1 MLSSQPAAEK
11 AAVAEFH
18 QKIKPASSRSR
29 QVDCLIVYSEV
40 KNLIPDFIELNYKH
54 AMLSGS
60 MEAYVMFVDI
70 SGFTPL
76 TEKLMKERSHG
87 AEELS
92 VILNDLFSPLV
103 SMVYAGK
110 GFIPYF
116 AGDAFTAIF
125 PADDKDPDTPFYLL
139 KSAIGVRDFFTEN
152 FSQKQSSSLS
162 IKISL
167 SCGKVEWGIIGRH
180 IKGYYFRGVPIDQ
193 SARCQS
199 RASEKAIMV
208 DAALAEKLAGVPGL
222 GFRET
227 GMDCFQ
233 LEMLDQP
240 SIPQPDPI
248 PIFPLSDEI
257 AGLFLPDEVVDY
269 NQDGEF
275 RPVITVFI
283 SFKGL
288 DDHESLDR
296 FASLVTDTFYS
307 FSGYFKEIDFGDKG
321 GMITGLFGAPVIFE
335 NQVTRALE
343 FAMTLNELLEDLQKE
358 LDFKYKMGMT
368 LGTAYTGMIGGPE
381 RCQYAAVGNRVN
393 LCSRLTAYADWG
405 EILVDEEIQK
415 NNAYRFQHYGDIQ
428 YKGIK
433 GPVPTYRL
441 VGKNYSNRPGYA
453 GKMINREKEMDTLV
467 QALLPIFED
476 QTAGIAFIFGEA
488 GIGKSRLTHEL
499 HQRIFN
505 LQPLAWYTCHADQ
518 ILKKPFNPFINF
530 LKNYFEQYT
539 SSSKLTNYG
548 NFENSYQ
555 RLLEKVSE
563 KSDSEAAF
571 ILKELLRTK
580 SILAALIG
588 LPYKHSIWEQL
599 DEKGK
604 YQNTLSAVVNL
615 FKAASMVQPLVIELE
630 DSQWL
635 DVSSKDLTTEL
646 VRQMKGY
653 PIFII
658 VTARYLDDGSRPFV
672 TDPEL
677 LTEKN
682 IPYQI
687 LDLPVLEPE
696 ALREF
701 AASRL
706 GGPIS
711 DSFFKI
717 LQRSTNN
724 NPFYLE
730 QVLELVKDSGFL
742 IRENGLWTLTDV
754 NVKLSDSIHTI
765 VTSRIDR
772 FSTLVKE
779 TVKTAAV
786 IGREFEMAIL
796 EEVLKNN
803 EEFLKHGGNTK
814 ALVAEQVKIAERGQ
828 IWRPRNETRYVFRN
842 SLIQEAAY
850 NMQLGK
856 RVNQLHKAI
865 AEAMENLYAQ
875 NLEERL
881 VDLAFHFEK
890 AGDIPKTSLYLE
902 KAAERAYNN
911 YQLKPALAYY
921 NRLLKLTGEANNPK
935 QTCNYYLKKG
945 RVLEQTGDWEL
956 CIEIYEKALELARKI
971 DDIHLLATANNSMGR
986 LLMLKGAYFEA
997 NVYMQAA
1004 AGLHEFQDD
1013 QPGIAGVYGNLGNLY
1028 FRQGKYDQAQSF
1040 FEKSISIAKNAG
1052 QHSLDAQIVANL
1064 GLTHMNRGNYI
1075 EGVTCILEQ
1084 LIIYEQIKE
1093 KQALAILYT
1102 NLAIIYFEKG
1112 EYDLALESYRKGL
1125 QLSEELGNPLL
1136 KSIAIGGI
1144 GSVYEKKGDYTK
1156 AMEHFQQDL
1165 QLSEELGD
1173 KQGIA
1178 ISLGLIGEL
1187 LSIIGDFHK
1196 AIEYLQKNLMLCES
1210 LNYQKGIAKALN
1222 TLGDVFFALKSYDRS
1237 IHFYDRA
1244 IEVTRRIGNKLVL
1257 GFSLAEK
1264 GTVLAATGDTHTL
1277 VPVCREALE
1286 IAQTLDNPELQFE
1299 AKLLNARK
1307 DHLLGNTKE
1316 AEIKILDLIQSK
1328 LSPDKEAHAY
1338 FELFLISQKDE
1349 LYRKAAR
1356 KRYEELFANTPRY
1369 LFKER
1374 LDLLNSPA

>member
-1 MLSSQPAAEK
+1 M
-11 AAVAEFH
+11 
-18 QKIKPASSRSR
+18 
-29 QVDCLIVYSEV
+29 
-40 KNLIPDFIELNYKH
+40 KNLIPDFIEAQYKASRH
-54 AMLSGS
+54 YGS

-76 TEKLMKERSHG
+76 TESMMKEGSHG
-87 AEELS
+87 AEELTG
-92 VILNDLFSPLV
+92 ILNDIFAPLV
-103 SMVYAGK
+103 SIVYEGR

-125 PADDKDPDTPFYLL
+125 PAEESDPDTPYYLL
-139 KSAIGVRDFFTEN
+139 QTALGVREFFAEN
-152 FSQKQSSSLS
+152 FSRNRAFPLS
-162 IKISL
+162 IKIAL
-167 SCGKVEWGIIGRH
+167 SCGKVEWGIVGQQ
-180 IKGYYFRGVPIDQ
+180 IKGYYFRGLPIDQ

-199 RASEKAIMV
+199 RASEKEIML

-222 GFRET
+222 SFKEA
-227 GMDCFQ
+227 GMGCFQ
-233 LEMLDQP
+233 LDVHDKPAVPHPE
-240 SIPQPDPI
+240 PI
-248 PIFPLSDEI
+248 PLVKLSDEI

-269 NQDGEF
+269 SQDGEF

-288 DDHESLDR
+288 DDHQSLNS
-296 FASLVTDTFYS
+296 FASLVMDTFYN

-321 GMITGLFGAPVIFE
+321 GMIMGIFGAPVIFE
-335 NQVTRALE
+335 NQVTRAME
-343 FAMTLNELLEDLQKE
+343 FAMTLHELLEDLQK
-358 LDFKYKMGMT
+358 DISFKYKMGLT

-393 LCSRLTAYADWG
+393 LCARLTSYADWG

-415 NNAYRFQHYGDIQ
+415 NNAYRFQHYGNIQ
-428 YKGIK
+428 YKGVK

-441 VGKNYSNRPGYA
+441 VGKNYSNRPGYV
-453 GKMINREKEMDTLV
+453 GKMINRDKELEELM
-467 QALLPIFED
+467 QALLPIYENK
-476 QTAGIAFIFGEA
+476 TAGLAFIFGEA

-505 LQPLAWYTCHADQ
+505 MLPLAWYTCQADQ

-530 LKNYFEQYT
+530 LKNYFEQYA

-548 NFENSYQ
+548 NFENTYQ
-555 RLLEKVSE
+555 RLLEGISE
-563 KSDSEAAF
+563 KSSDEAAF

-615 FKAASMVQPLVIELE
+615 FKAASMIQPLIIELE

-635 DVSSKDLTTEL
+635 DVSSKDLISEL
-646 VRQMKGY
+646 VRQMNGY

-658 VTARYLDDGSRPFV
+658 VTSRYLDDGSRPFV
-672 TDPEL
+672 ADTDFL
-677 LTEKN
+677 KEKD
-682 IPYQI
+682 IPYII

-696 ALREF
+696 ALRSF
-701 AASRL
+701 AISRL
-706 GGPIS
+706 GGPIAE
-711 DSFFKI
+711 SFFKV

-730 QVLELVKDSGFL
+730 QVLELTKDSGFL
-742 IRENGLWTLTDV
+742 IQENGLWTLTDV
-754 NVKLSDSIHTI
+754 NIKLSDSIHTI
-765 VTSRIDR
+765 VTARIDR

-786 IGREFEMAIL
+786 IGREFEIPVL

-803 EEFLKHGGNTK
+803 EEFIKHGGNLK

-828 IWRPRNETRYVFRN
+828 IWRPRNESRYLFRN

-856 RVNQLHKAI
+856 RVHQLHRSI
-865 AEAMENLYAQ
+865 AEAMEHLYADT
-875 NLEERL
+875 LEERL

-890 AGDIPKTSLYLE
+890 AGDIAKTSIYLE

-911 YQLKPALAYY
+911 YQLRPALAYY
-921 NRLLKLTGEANNPK
+921 NRLLKLAGKAAAPDVLA
-935 QTCNYYLKKG
+935 NYYLKKG
-945 RVLEQTGDWEL
+945 SVLEQTGDWQACREV
-956 CIEIYEKALELARKI
+956 YEQALELARKI
-971 DDIHLLATANNSMGR
+971 DDISLLAAANNSMGR
-986 LLMLKGAYFEA
+986 LLMLKGTYFEA
-997 NVYMQAA
+997 NVYLQAA
-1004 AGLHEFQDD
+1004 AGLFEFQDE
-1013 QPGIAGVYGNLGNLY
+1013 QEGIARVYGDLGNLY

-1040 FEKSISIAKNAG
+1040 FEKSISISKSIK
-1052 QHSLDAQIVANL
+1052 QTTLDAQIVANL

-1075 EGVTCILEQ
+1075 EGITCILEQ

-1093 KQALAILYT
+1093 KQALAVLYT
-1102 NLAIIYFEKG
+1102 NLAIVYFEKG
-1112 EYDLALESYRKGL
+1112 DHDLALESYQKGL

-1136 KSIAIGGI
+1136 KGIAIGGI
-1144 GSVYEKKGDYTK
+1144 GSVYEKKGNYDK

-1165 QLSEELGD
+1165 KLSEELGD

-1178 ISLGLIGEL
+1178 IALGLIGEL
-1187 LSIIGDFHK
+1187 LSIVGEFHK

-1222 TLGDVFFALKSYDRS
+1222 TLGDVFFALQAYDRS

-1244 IEVTRRIGNKLVL
+1244 IEVTRRIDNKLVL

-1264 GTVLAATGDTHTL
+1264 GTVLAATGNTQDL
-1277 VPVCREALE
+1277 IPVCREALE
-1286 IAQTLDNPELQFE
+1286 IAEALGNPELQFE
-1299 AKLLNARK
+1299 ARMLNARK
-1307 DHLLGNTKE
+1307 EGLCGSAEKAETLMLALLREN
-1316 AEIKILDLIQSK
+1316 
-1328 LSPDKEAHAY
+1328 LSPDKEAAVY
-1338 FELFLISQKDE
+1338 FELCQINKEDAN
-1349 LYRKAAR
+1349 YRKAAIR
-1356 KRYEELFANTPRY
+1356 HYDNLYANSPRY
-1369 LFKER
+1369 IFKER
-1374 LDLLNSPA
+1374 LALLKREG